1 MLQAVIPINIRL
13 DISLARH
20 VITVVLQQSSII
32 MEAVHPQR
40 RLQHIT
46 FRHH

>member
-1 MLQAVIPINIRL
+1 MIHINIRL
-13 DISLARH
+13 DISLARQ
-20 VITVVLQQSSII
+20 VILMVLQQRSII
-32 MEAVHPQR
+32 MEAVRPQR